1 MTRFFC
7 FSLLLLVVLPLVA
20 QEEPRLNP
28 MIPHGHQ
35 AVLMRMQNQL
45 TQELQQV
52 QRMLSVIPPT
62 ETQFLGTLQ
71 AQQTELTKQIRD
83 IAQQLQASEPVST
96 AAPPELSG
104 MLLPQPTQGLLTVPP
119 APAVP
124 GLGSTPPNGLSGM
137 LPPPISTPGMV
148 SPPLPVPPQP
158 NPYTIT
164 PAPYPQAD
172 TLSYDPYQ
180 MVPMNP
186 SMPWAPNT
194 PSTAKELTEVKQTV
208 ELLRKDIAELK
219 DTVKALETQIQLLNR
234 NILLSEKAREQ

>member
-20 QEEPRLNP
+20 QEEPRLTP
-28 MIPHGHQ
+28 MIPHGHP
-35 AVLMRMQNQL
+35 AVLMRMQQQL

-83 IAQQLQASEPVST
+83 IAQQLQASELMST
-96 AAPPELSG
+96 AAPPEELSG
-104 MLLPQPTQGLLTVPP
+104 MLPPQSMQGLFTVPP
-119 APAVP
+119 APAGAVDP
-124 GLGSTPPNGLSGM
+124 LAGM
-137 LPPPISTPGMV
+137 
-148 SPPLPVPPQP
+148 SPPLPVQPQP
-158 NPYTIT
+158 NPYTIM

-172 TLSYDPYQ
+172 TLSYDSFSMTHP
-180 MVPMNP
+180 MVHPVNPMYAP
-186 SMPWAPNT
+186 PMPGAAPNG
-194 PSTAKELTEVKQTV
+194 TAKELTEMKQTV